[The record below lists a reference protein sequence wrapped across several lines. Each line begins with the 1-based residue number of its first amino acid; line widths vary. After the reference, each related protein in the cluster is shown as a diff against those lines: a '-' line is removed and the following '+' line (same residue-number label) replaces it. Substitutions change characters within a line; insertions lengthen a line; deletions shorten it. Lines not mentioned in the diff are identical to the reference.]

1 MLVLFLYFVLLSL
14 LAVGGVNTIIPE
26 MQRIVVETEGWMTG
40 ADFTSFSPFPRPHR
54 VPNVLITSLVGFKV
68 AGLPGAFVTLAGFC
82 VRPARSPIGLA
93 ESGTASGTRR
103 GASSSS
109 ARCFR

>member
-40 ADFTSFSPFPRPHR
+40 AEFTQLFAISQAAPG
-54 VPNVLITSLVGFKV
+54 PNVLITSLVGFKV
-68 AGLPGAFVTLAGFC
+68 AGLPGASSRWPGSACL
-82 VRPARSPIGLA
+82 RARWRTGSEA
-93 ESGTASGTRR
+93 SGTAFARR
-103 GASSSS
+103 PGASSSS